1 MARLILKRYTYL
13 LPVLLVLLTLFSS
26 CRRERQEKDVKRMK
40 EYSTSKKYPS
50 KFADES
56 LERWKQQ
63 VPDIQDVKIKSTAD
77 GSMQPSLFYTSNT
90 TGKRPLL
97 VMLHSWSS
105 EYLQLVS
112 VPFAKWAMKYDWA
125 FIHPNYRGKFNNPDA
140 MASDLAIQDIVDA
153 VNYAKQN
160 SEIDESRIYIMG
172 SSGGAMTALVA
183 AGKHPEI
190 WAGVV
195 AWVPVYD
202 LVDWYA
208 FSQNYPHRD
217 YNRHVV
223 AACGGE
229 PLPGTPAAEECKRR
243 SPSMYLQNAKG
254 VPIFLAGGTEDV
266 LVPVSHTIRA
276 FNVLAAPEDTISKAD
291 MEYLDEEQQLPDD
304 LKETSDEFKYFGGSD
319 PDVVF
324 ARQSGDVRLVLF
336 KGVHDMAYNPGLLW
350 LNEQRKK
357 ITAPATS
364 TAKR

>member
-1 MARLILKRYTYL
+1 MAKHIKPYTYL
-13 LPVLLVLLTLFSS
+13 LPLLLLALTLLSS
-26 CRRERQEKDVKRMK
+26 CRQERKERKVKRMK
-40 EYSTSKKYPS
+40 EYSTSKKYPA

-56 LERWKQQ
+56 LAKWKQQ
-63 VPDIQDVKIKSTAD
+63 VPDIKKVEIKSTAD
-77 GSMQPSLFYTSNT
+77 GTMQPSLFYTSNT

-112 VPFAKWAMKYDWA
+112 IPFAKWAMKYDWA
-125 FIHPNYRGKFNNPDA
+125 FIHPNYRGKFNRPEA
-140 MASDLAIQDIVDA
+140 MASSLAIQDIVDA

-160 SEIDESRIYIMG
+160 TEIDDSRIYIMG

-183 AGKHPEI
+183 AGKNPEI

-229 PLPGTPAAEECKRR
+229 PLPGTPAAEECRRR
-243 SPSMYLQNAKG
+243 SPSMYLHNARG
-254 VPIFLAGGTEDV
+254 VPVLLAGGTEDV

-276 FNVLAAPEDTISKAD
+276 FNVLAAPSDTISKEH
-291 MEYLDEEQQLPDD
+291 MEYIDEEQQLPEE
-304 LKETSDEFKYFGGSD
+304 LKETSDEFKYFGDTD
-319 PDVVF
+319 PEIVF

-357 ITAPATS
+357 PPVPVTN
-364 TAKR
+364 TAKK